1 MTMVAEKLVLVPD
14 APPAPP
20 SPAFARVRAVAAS
33 IGWALLG
40 IGVLVAGWAIVSA
53 RVDALPNPA
62 TTWTT
67 LWKLISNPFY
77 DNGPNDKGI
86 GLQLLASLQRVG
98 TGFFFAAIVGIPLGL
113 AMGSIKQV
121 WKAAN
126 PVIQLLRPV
135 SPLAWFPIWLVVL
148 KDAPKAAT
156 WVIFIT
162 ALWPIIINTAS
173 GASTV
178 PHDQRSVAQVFKFS
192 RLTYIRH
199 VLLPHTLPSIVTGMR
214 LSMGVAWMVIV
225 AVEMLSGG
233 TGIGFFVWNS
243 YNALD
248 LSKVIAAIVLIGS
261 IGVGLD
267 FLFLR
272 LGRAVA
278 LEETVK

>member
-1 MTMVAEKLVLVPD
+1 MSTVAEKLVLVPD
-14 APPAPP
+14 AAPAPP
-20 SPAFARVRAVAAS
+20 SLVWARVRAAAAN

-40 IGVLVAGWAIVSA
+40 MALLVGAWALVSA
-53 RVDALPNPA
+53 RVDALPTPA
-62 TTWTT
+62 KTWST
-67 LWKLISNPFY
+67 LSQLLAHPFY

-98 TGFFFAAIVGIPLGL
+98 TGFFFAAVVGVPLGI

-162 ALWPIIINTAS
+162 ALWPIVINTAS

-192 RLTYIRH
+192 RWTYIRH
-199 VLLPHTLPSIVTGMR
+199 VLVPHTLPSIVTGMR

-261 IGVGLD
+261 IGLSLD